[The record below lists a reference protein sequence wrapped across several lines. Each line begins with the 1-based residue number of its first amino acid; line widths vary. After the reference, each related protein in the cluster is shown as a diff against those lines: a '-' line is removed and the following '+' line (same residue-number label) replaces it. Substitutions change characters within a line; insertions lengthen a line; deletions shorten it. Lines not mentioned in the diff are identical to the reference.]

1 MVGFDER
8 IFKTSQ
14 LLRRKITQKE
24 TKTCIQFKKEIN
36 YSSSHNTIFS
46 SNQVFFF
53 LKWKWKRTQLK
64 GKRLYTELKRNWSFR
79 NIMFL
84 SIRKKNTIILLFYQ
98 LNDGGRTFLNKTFK
112 ILLFQTFLVELCHS
126 CSIF

>member
-1 MVGFDER
+1 MVRSCGVYSILTLKGLNKSFFYNMVGFDER

-46 SNQVFFF
+46 SNQVFF
-53 LKWKWKRTQLK
+53 
-64 GKRLYTELKRNWSFR
+64 
-79 NIMFL
+79 
-84 SIRKKNTIILLFYQ
+84 LLTGNEKEY
-98 LNDGGRTFLNKTFK
+98 
-112 ILLFQTFLVELCHS
+112 S
-126 CSIF
+126 